1 MARIDRPRGGSS
13 PRLHPARSLLAAT
26 AALTLILTGCSV
38 GSIGGGPGDAAVEIT
53 YLVGNGSEDVAA
65 AESIRDAFVAK
76 NPDIKVNIDTR
87 PPGVEG
93 DNLVK
98 TRLSTGEMADVF
110 VYNSGS
116 LFQALN
122 PDTNLTP
129 LDDQPWV
136 EQLSEEFVPQVK
148 TPNGIYGAPYGTSSA
163 GGVLYNKPLYDELGL
178 KIPTTWGE
186 FMANNQKVK
195 AAGKIPVAQTYGE
208 SWTAQ
213 LFVLAD
219 FANVAVKD
227 PQWAEEYTKN
237 QRKYVDQ
244 PALQSFINQEELGKA
259 DMFNRD
265 FAAAMFDEGVRLVA
279 TGEAAHYPNLTSA
292 VGTIQQNFPDNVN
305 DVGIFPMPAQD
316 AESTRLTIWLPGAL
330 YVPKTTTG
338 EKLDA
343 ARKFIEFVVSP
354 EGCKLQA
361 EELSIAGPFSIGSCT
376 LPDEIPAAAADVA
389 RYTDEGKI
397 GPALEFISPIKG
409 PNLSGIT
416 VEVGSGIRSAKDG
429 AALYDQ
435 DVEKQAQQ
443 LGLPGW

>member
-1 MARIDRPRGGSS
+1 MKSFRP
-13 PRLHPARSLLAAT
+13 LLAAVGAASLMLT
-26 AALTLILTGCSV
+26 ACSV
-38 GSIGGGPGDAAVEIT
+38 GSIGGSGDGSGDGSVEIT
-53 YLVGNGSEDVAA
+53 FLVGNGTEDVAA
-65 AESIRDAFVAK
+65 AEALRDAFVAD
-76 NPDIKVNIDTR
+76 NPDIKVAIDTR
-87 PPGVEG
+87 PAGVEG

-110 VYNSGS
+110 IYNSGS

-122 PDTNLTP
+122 PDTNLAP
-129 LDDQPWV
+129 LDDQSWV
-136 EQLSEEFVPQVK
+136 EQLSDDFVPQVQ

-178 KIPTTWGE
+178 EIPTTWDE
-186 FMANNQKVK
+186 FMANNAKVK

-227 PQWAEEYTKN
+227 PTWAEEYTKN

-244 PALQSFINQEELGKA
+244 PALQGFINQEELGKA

-265 FAAAMFDEGVRLVA
+265 FAGAMFDEGVRLVA
-279 TGEAAHYPNLTSA
+279 TGEAAHYPNLTGA
-292 VGTIQQNFPDNVN
+292 VGTIQQNFPDNLN
-305 DVGIFPMPAQD
+305 DVGIFAMPAQD
-316 AESTRLTIWLPGAL
+316 AETTRLTIWLPGAL

-343 ARKFIEFVVSP
+343 ARKFIEFAVSP
-354 EGCKLQA
+354 EGCQIQA
-361 EELSIAGPFSIGSCT
+361 EELSIAGPFSIDSCT

-389 RYTDEGKI
+389 RYTDEGKV

-416 VEVGSGIRSAKDG
+416 VEVGSGIRSAKD
-429 AALYDQ
+429 AAGLYDQ

>member
-1 MARIDRPRGGSS
+1 MKSFRPLFAAVG
-13 PRLHPARSLLAAT
+13 AASLMLT
-26 AALTLILTGCSV
+26 ACSV
-38 GSIGGGPGDAAVEIT
+38 GSIGGSGDGSGDGSVEIT
-53 YLVGNGSEDVAA
+53 FLVGNGTEDVAA
-65 AESIRDAFVAK
+65 AEALRDGFVAA
-76 NPDIKVNIDTR
+76 NPDIKVTIDTR
-87 PPGVEG
+87 PAGVEG

-110 VYNSGS
+110 IYNSGS

-122 PDTNLTP
+122 PDTNLAP

-136 EQLSEEFVPQVK
+136 EQLSDEFVPQVQ

-178 KIPTTWGE
+178 KVPTTWDE

-227 PQWAEEYTKN
+227 PSWAEEYTKN
-237 QRKYVDQ
+237 KRKYIDQ
-244 PALQSFINQEELGKA
+244 PALQGFINQEELGKA
-259 DMFNRD
+259 DLFNRD
-265 FAAAMFDEGVRLVA
+265 FASAMFDEGVRLVA
-279 TGEAAHYPNLTSA
+279 TGEAAHYPNLTGA
-292 VGTIQQNFPDNVN
+292 VGTVQQNFPDNVN
-305 DVGIFPMPAQD
+305 DVGIFAMPAQD
-316 AESTRLTIWLPGAL
+316 AATTRLTIWLPGAL

-343 ARKFIEFVVSP
+343 ARKFIEYVVSP
-354 EGCKLQA
+354 EGCQIQT

-416 VEVGSGIRSAKDG
+416 VEVGSGIRSAEDG